1 MVECKNSNDR
11 QTIYRI
17 EMDAVELMLEK
28 LVEEHVELELV
39 HVDRFT
45 ETSGGAKLCE
55 LLVSYNEPRIH
66 SV

>member
-1 MVECKNSNDR
+1 
-11 QTIYRI
+11 
-17 EMDAVELMLEK
+17 MDAVELMLEK